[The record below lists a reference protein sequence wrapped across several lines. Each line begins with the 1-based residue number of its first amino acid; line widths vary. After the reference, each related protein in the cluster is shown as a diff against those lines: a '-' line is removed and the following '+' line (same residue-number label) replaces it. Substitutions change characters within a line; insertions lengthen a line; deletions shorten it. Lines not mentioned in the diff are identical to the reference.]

1 MGKNSGEEQNLPSRS
16 DGGGDTV
23 RNNNEGCSARIC
35 RCFSIRC
42 VLILAF
48 SAALFLSAVFWLP
61 PFLGLS
67 DPQDLDLDPRFKDH
81 RIVASFDVEKPVP
94 FLKDNLLQLEND
106 ITDEISVPMI
116 KVNHS
121 LSNFHGLYCI
131 HPLII
136 LVLFLSQVVVLAL
149 ERLKNLNRTMVIFAI
164 DPEKKNSKIPSEI
177 ESLIKAAFV
186 TLVEKQMSFRLTESL
201 FGQPFLFE
209 VLKFPGGITVIPSH
223 PVFPLQNA
231 QLLFNFTLNFSIY
244 QIQANFEELTS
255 QLKKGINLA
264 PYENLYITLSNS
276 RGSTVAPPTIVHS
289 SVLLTFGISSRLKQL
304 SQTITGSRSKNL
316 GLNHT
321 VFGKVKQVRLSSVL
335 PHSPVQS
342 LPPSPSPSPQ
352 PETHHH
358 HHHHRHHHHHH
369 ELAPEPSPAAKSFA
383 PASAPTKH
391 LHLHRRSP
399 PPCPYEQ
406 RRPKGNNA
414 LNHHTAAPTPA
425 PHRSKQH
432 TPAPNRSKQHASAP
446 NPTPPSHHHH
456 AIPVSSP
463 LPHVVF
469 AHIPPPARNTPES
482 GPVSEKTPAPSPTP
496 SSASMGPTFK
506 RASTKLLVIV
516 AVCRFSDA
524 LFVQSFFVLSLNAFT
539 CIQET
544 CGDLQLKERGII
556 KSAIINLRNTGMN
569 CMALA
574 LDPLTDRFTHLNRS
588 SQRCRLQSL
597 TNLDFNF
604 LNFNTKPTTLT
615 SSHSFNHRS
624 VSSPCFSIT
633 SKNQDASP
641 KIEIIGGQRVP
652 TIRSLVAEV
661 TIAMASGAQPLLLP
675 SGLGG
680 AYLLQTGQGHSIA
693 VAKPVDEEPLAFNNP
708 KGSGGGLMLGQPGLK
723 RSIRVGESGIRE
735 VAAYLLDHQGFSSVP
750 PTALVR
756 ISHVPFHGNEA
767 ADKVASLQRYVGHD
781 FDAGELGPGSFTVG
795 SVHRIGILDVRVL
808 NLDRHAGNMLVKKV
822 HDQDGV
828 GAGELVPIDHGLCL
842 PECLDD
848 PYFEWLNWPQA
859 SVPFTDAELQYISNL
874 DPFKDAELLR
884 TELGSIQ
891 ESSIRVLIVCTMF
904 LKQAAASG
912 LCLAEIG
919 EKMTRDICRG
929 EESSSFLEILCTK
942 AKENV
947 VGGSYQEEDG
957 DDDYSSEWDEVEA
970 EIECCIF
977 NFDDEF
983 EDKKCKEMSQVS
995 PRAPSFS
1002 ANLSALMMSS
1012 WISTHDRSL
1021 VRSKSHPVC
1030 VNQDDTEGVYFG
1042 DMSAEEWEMFL
1053 QMFQVLLPE
1062 ALEGSTSKGPKPR
1075 FGSSCKF

>member
-1 MGKNSGEEQNLPSRS
+1 MGKNSDEEHHNLPR
-16 DGGGDTV
+16 DGENTV
-23 RNNNEGCSARIC
+23 RNNGGVNNRCSGCCSARIS
-35 RCFSIRC
+35 RCVSLRC

-48 SAALFLSAVFWLP
+48 SAALFLSALFWLP
-61 PFLGLS
+61 PFLGFS
-67 DPQDLDLDPRFKDH
+67 DPRDLDLDPRFKGH
-81 RIVASFDVEKPVP
+81 RIVASFDVEKPVS
-94 FLKDNLLQLEND
+94 FLEDNLLQLEND

-116 KVNHS
+116 KV
-121 LSNFHGLYCI
+121 
-131 HPLII
+131 
-136 LVLFLSQVVVLAL
+136 VVLAL
-149 ERLKNLNRTMVIFAI
+149 ERLENLNRTMVVFAI
-164 DPEKKNSKIPSEI
+164 DPEKKSSKIPSEI
-177 ESLIKAAFV
+177 ESLIKAAFE
-186 TLVEKQMSFRLTESL
+186 TLVEKHLSFRLTESL

-223 PVFPLQNA
+223 PVFPLQKA

-304 SQTITGSRSKNL
+304 SQTITGSHSKNL
-316 GLNHT
+316 GLNNT
-321 VFGKVKQVRLSSVL
+321 VFGKVKQVRLSSLL

-342 LPPSPSPSPQ
+342 LPPSPSPQ
-352 PETHHH
+352 PEVHQQHYH
-358 HHHHRHHHHHH
+358 HHHHRHHHHHD
-369 ELAPEPSPAAKSFA
+369 ELAPEPSPATKSFA

-406 RRPKGNNA
+406 RRPKGNSA

-425 PHRSKQH
+425 PHRSKKHAPAPNRSKQH
-432 TPAPNRSKQHASAP
+432 APAPNRSKQHAPAPNRSKQHASAP
-446 NPTPPSHHHH
+446 NPTPPNHRH

-469 AHIPPPARNTPES
+469 AHIPPPARTTPES
-482 GPVSEKTPAPSPTP
+482 GPTGEKAPAPSPTP
-496 SSASMGPTFK
+496 CKISIS
-506 RASTKLLVIV
+506 
-516 AVCRFSDA
+516 
-524 LFVQSFFVLSLNAFT
+524 
-539 CIQET
+539 
-544 CGDLQLKERGII
+544 
-556 KSAIINLRNTGMN
+556 KSGTINLRNTGMN

-574 LDPLTDRFTHLNRS
+574 LVDPLTDRFTHFNRSS

-604 LNFNTKPTTLT
+604 LDFNTKPTTLT

-624 VSSPCFSIT
+624 VSTPCFSVS
-633 SKNQDASP
+633 SKNRDAAP
-641 KIEIIGGQRVP
+641 APEIEILGGGRRVP
-652 TIRSLVAEV
+652 TIRALVAEV
-661 TIAMASGAQPLLLP
+661 TIAMVSGAQPLLLP

-680 AYLLQTGQGHSIA
+680 AYLLQTGHGRSIA

-756 ISHVPFHGNEA
+756 ISHVPFHGNDA
-767 ADKVASLQRYVGHD
+767 ACKVASLQRYVGHD

-808 NLDRHAGNMLVKKV
+808 NLDRHAGNMLVKNESCYN
-822 HDQDGV
+822 GV
-828 GAGELVPIDHGLCL
+828 GAAELVPIDHGLCL

-859 SVPFTDAELQYISNL
+859 SVPFTDAELQYISDL
-874 DPFKDAELLR
+874 DPFKDAEILR

-919 EKMTRDICRG
+919 EKMTRDIIRG
-929 EESSSFLEILCTK
+929 EESSSLLEILCTK
-942 AKENV
+942 AKASV
-947 VGGSYQEEDG
+947 VCGSYQEEEEDG
-957 DDDYSSEWDEVEA
+957 EDNDYSSEWDEVEA

-983 EDKKCKEMSQVS
+983 EDVKCKEVTEEMSHVS
-995 PRAPSFS
+995 KPPLFPRAPSFS
-1002 ANLSALMMSS
+1002 ANLSALMMCS
-1012 WISTHDRSL
+1012 WIGTHDRSL
-1021 VRSKSHPVC
+1021 VRSKSHPIC

-1042 DMSAEEWEMFL
+1042 DMSADEWEMFL
-1053 QMFQVLLPE
+1053 QMFQMLLPE
-1062 ALEGSTSKGPKPR
+1062 ALEGSPSKGPKPR

>member
-1 MGKNSGEEQNLPSRS
+1 MGKNSDEEHNLPPRS
-16 DGGGDTV
+16 DGGAADTA
-23 RNNNEGCSARIC
+23 RNSQGGNRCSSARIS
-35 RCFSIRC
+35 RCFSLRC

-48 SAALFLSAVFWLP
+48 SAAVFLSALFWLP

-67 DPQDLDLDPRFKDH
+67 DPRDLDLDPRFKDH
-81 RIVASFDVEKPVP
+81 RIVASFDVEKPVS
-94 FLKDNLLQLEND
+94 FLEDNLLQLEND

-116 KVNHS
+116 KV
-121 LSNFHGLYCI
+121 
-131 HPLII
+131 
-136 LVLFLSQVVVLAL
+136 VVLAF
-149 ERLKNLNRTMVIFAI
+149 ERLENLNRTMVVFAI
-164 DPEKKNSKIPSEI
+164 DPEKKSSKIPSEI
-177 ESLIKAAFV
+177 ESLIKAAFQ
-186 TLVEKQMSFRLTESL
+186 TLVEKELSFRLTESL

-223 PVFPLQNA
+223 PVFPLQKA

-244 QIQANFEELTS
+244 QIQSNFEELTS

-304 SQTITGSRSKNL
+304 SQTITSSHSKNL

-321 VFGKVKQVRLSSVL
+321 VFGKVK
-335 PHSPVQS
+335 
-342 LPPSPSPSPQ
+342 
-352 PETHHH
+352 
-358 HHHHRHHHHHH
+358 
-369 ELAPEPSPAAKSFA
+369 
-383 PASAPTKH
+383 
-391 LHLHRRSP
+391 
-399 PPCPYEQ
+399 Q

-432 TPAPNRSKQHASAP
+432 APAPNRSKQHAPAPNRSKQHAP
-446 NPTPPSHHHH
+446 NPTPASHHH

-482 GPVSEKTPAPSPTP
+482 GPTGEKTPAPSLTP
-496 SSASMGPTFK
+496 SSASMGPTFEK
-506 RASTKLLVIV
+506 ASTKLLVIV
-516 AVCRFSDA
+516 AVVIIC
-524 LFVQSFFVLSLNAFT
+524 LCKKKKQQFVKAEL
-539 CIQET
+539 IIR
-544 CGDLQLKERGII
+544 LQHP
-556 KSAIINLRNTGMN
+556 KSATINLRNTGMN

-574 LDPLTDRFTHLNRS
+574 LDPLTDRFTHYNRS

-604 LNFNTKPTTLT
+604 LDFNTKPTTLT

-624 VSSPCFSIT
+624 VSTPCFSISST
-633 SKNQDASP
+633 NQYAAP
-641 KIEIIGGQRVP
+641 EIEILCGGRRVS
-652 TIRSLVAEV
+652 TIRALVAEV
-661 TIAMASGAQPLLLP
+661 TIALVSGAHPLLLP

-680 AYLLQTGQGHSIA
+680 AYLLQTGHGHSIA

-708 KGSGGGLMLGQPGLK
+708 KGSGGGLKLGQPGLK

-756 ISHVPFHGNEA
+756 ISHVPFHRNDDGEA
-767 ADKVASLQRYVGHD
+767 VASLQRYVGHD
-781 FDAGELGPGSFTVG
+781 FDAGELGPGSFAVG

-808 NLDRHAGNMLVKKV
+808 NLDRHAGNMLVKKI
-822 HDQDGV
+822 HDQDDESCCYNGV
-828 GAGELVPIDHGLCL
+828 GAAELVPIDHGLCL

-874 DPFKDAELLR
+874 DPIKDAELLR

-891 ESSIRVLIVCTMF
+891 EASIRVLVVCTMF

-929 EESSSFLEILCTK
+929 EESSSLLEILCTK
-942 AKENV
+942 AKASV
-947 VGGSYQEEDG
+947 VGGSYQGEEEDG

-970 EIECCIF
+970 ELECCIF
-977 NFDDEF
+977 NFDEEF
-983 EDKKCKEMSQVS
+983 EELTEEMSQVS
-995 PRAPSFS
+995 KPPLFPRAPSFS
-1002 ANLSALMMSS
+1002 ANLSALMMCS
-1012 WISTHDRSL
+1012 WIGTHDRSL

-1030 VNQDDTEGVYFG
+1030 VNHDDTEGVYFG
-1042 DMSAEEWEMFL
+1042 DMSEDEWEMFL
-1053 QMFQVLLPE
+1053 QMFQMLLPE